1 MQLKEVIERIDKS
14 DSNKDEVDI
23 ANLAYNEFDL
33 NINGWVEQEQ
43 LLSYWITLD
52 AENWVG
58 KRLYFF
64 DGKAVAYS
72 DQKGRKND
80 EEFKWLS
87 KEAYLTVRDY
97 LVGFLFIN
105 DDEPDIISDSED
117 IGDHY
122 NLFICNQIGDGYK
135 AKVDGRYIEIQ
146 DRVKHQLVICPTGKG
161 YNRYDDDQVSVK
173 FFDTGEEKIVNVE
186 EIDFMFRF
194 KD

>member
-14 DSNKDEVDI
+14 DSNKSEVDI
-23 ANLAYNEFDL
+23 ADLAYNEFDL
-33 NINGWVEQEQ
+33 NIDGWVEQDR
-43 LLSYWITLD
+43 LLSYWLTLEVD
-52 AENWVG
+52 TWVG

-80 EEFKWLS
+80 EEFKWIS
-87 KEAYLTVRDY
+87 KEAYLAVRDY
-97 LVGFLFIN
+97 LVGFLFRN

-122 NLFICNQIGDGYK
+122 NLLACDQIGDGYK
-135 AKVDGRYIEIQ
+135 AKINGRDIEILK
-146 DRVKHQLVICPTGKG
+146 RVKHSIIIDENGHRDIPF
-161 YNRYDDDQVSVK
+161 DSQVYVK
-173 FFDTGEEKIVNVE
+173 FLDTGVKMIVDVKE
-186 EIDFMFRF
+186 VDFMFRL